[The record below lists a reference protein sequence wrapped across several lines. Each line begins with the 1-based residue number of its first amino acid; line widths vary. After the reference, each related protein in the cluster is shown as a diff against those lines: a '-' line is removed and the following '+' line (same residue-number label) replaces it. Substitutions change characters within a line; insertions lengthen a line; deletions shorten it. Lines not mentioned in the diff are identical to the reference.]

1 MLALID
7 KGLSRQEA
15 YKMVQR
21 NAMKSW
27 KGGKKFLGLLKAD
40 AEVTAVLPADELE
53 PLFDEQ
59 YYLRYVDVIFT
70 RLGLTESQ
78 WQGGMVGPSEFAPR
92 SI

>member
-1 MLALID
+1 
-7 KGLSRQEA
+7 
-15 YKMVQR
+15 VQR

-27 KGGKKFLGLLKAD
+27 KGRKGFLSLLKAD
-40 AEVTAVLPADELE
+40 SEVTAVLPIEELE

-59 YYLRYVDVIFT
+59 YYLRYMDVIFG

-78 WQGGMVGPSEFAPR
+78 WQGDVAGPTDFAPR